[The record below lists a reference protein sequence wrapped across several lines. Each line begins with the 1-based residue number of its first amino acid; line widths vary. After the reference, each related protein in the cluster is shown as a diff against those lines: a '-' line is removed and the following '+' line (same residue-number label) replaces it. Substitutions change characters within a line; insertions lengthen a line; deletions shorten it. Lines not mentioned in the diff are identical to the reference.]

1 MTVSKLREAPVE
13 EKQFRFGH
21 CPFGLDPPPCIFG
34 HLRETFQFGL
44 FSSRQKF
51 LKKLG
56 KSTNYV
62 FEAKSIETFQPF
74 TVPRTPILSDDVFK
88 AMDKNND
95 GQISKVK
102 SLPNKR
108 TVLFRAFTFVSGRAE
123 AGQEEPDDE
132 ANRVDH
138 QEAG

>member
-1 MTVSKLREAPVE
+1 MN
-13 EKQFRFGH
+13 
-21 CPFGLDPPPCIFG
+21 
-34 HLRETFQFGL
+34 
-44 FSSRQKF
+44 
-51 LKKLG
+51 KKI
-56 KSTNYV
+56 KSM
-62 FEAKSIETFQPF
+62 QPF
-74 TVPRTPILSDDVFK
+74 ILPRTPILSDDVFK

-102 SLPNKR
+102 SLTKNMTKQDAL
-108 TVLFRAFTFVSGRAE
+108 TSVSGRAE